1 MNTFEMTLFGW
12 SGELSLHR
20 INHDMY
26 EDLMNADED
35 DAREKLYDLMDC
47 NVPIKSDIGNHN
59 EGDYFY
65 WHDGDIECGIRP
77 TNHVY
82 SVEVNGKDIDIT
94 TSPLDLFPER
104 TEVELQNGYEEFEL
118 GLVHKR
124 PTIGFCSFEK
134 GMQGSYTIE
143 TTDKEFD
150 ISKVEVDVL
159 HTSFG
164 SFIEGYYYDG
174 KEMEQ
179 KEYPEGDPKNTE
191 VNFGYL
197 PIVQLKNRMEKRW
210 NEVA

>member
-1 MNTFEMTLFGW
+1 M
-12 SGELSLHR
+12 
-20 INHDMY
+20 
-26 EDLMNADED
+26 
-35 DAREKLYDLMDC
+35 
-47 NVPIKSDIGNHN
+47 
-59 EGDYFY
+59 
-65 WHDGDIECGIRP
+65 
-77 TNHVY
+77 
-82 SVEVNGKDIDIT
+82 
-94 TSPLDLFPER
+94 FPER
-104 TEVELQNGYEEFEL
+104 TEVELENGYKESEL
-118 GLVHKR
+118 GLLQCI

-197 PIVQLKNRMEKRW
+197 PSFQLKNYR
-210 NEVA
+210 EVA